1 MRATFEKLN
10 SGLSA
15 VNSSIVLAASLVS
28 AVLWIAQLHARVA
41 VIEENQRVIRECRDQ
56 LIAAKQDLEWLKRS
70 IPGLK

>member
-1 MRATFEKLN
+1 MRATFEKIN

-15 VNSSIVLAASLVS
+15 VNSSIVLATALVS
-28 AVLWIAQLHARVA
+28 AILWVAQLHARVA

-70 IPGLK
+70 IPGSK